1 MIVDCHTHFWQ
12 TSHWTER
19 ARRDAL
25 RVISNPALLEITA
38 QGHWEAMQA
47 VDRAIVFGFAAAH
60 VGLVV
65 SNDHVAAYVGSHPE
79 KLIGFVCID
88 PTQPGYLDELRRGV
102 EELKF
107 RGVKL
112 APIYQNYHVMDER
125 MHPVYEYCEKRGL
138 PILIHQGTTFFR
150 EAPLKYALP
159 VQLEDV
165 AMRYPDLVMVI
176 AHMGHPW
183 IDETVVLI
191 RKQPNLYADV
201 SALYYRPWQFYNA
214 LMSAVEYGAA
224 HKLLFGSDYPFTTPA
239 ASAEAI
245 RNANHITGQ
254 SGLPRIPA
262 EVLDAI
268 VGRDTLGLL
277 NLR

>member
-1 MIVDCHTHFWQ
+1 MIVDCHTHLWQ
-12 TSHWTER
+12 AAHWTAE
-19 ARRDAL
+19 ARTDAL
-25 RVISNPALLEITA
+25 RVILNPALLDITPEA
-38 QGHWEAMQA
+38 HTTAMQA
-47 VDRAIVFGFAAAH
+47 VDKAIVFGFSAHH

-65 SNDHVAAYVGSHPE
+65 PNDHVAQYVACHPD
-79 KLIGFVCID
+79 KLIGFVAID
-88 PTQPGYLDELRRGV
+88 PTQPGYMDDLHHGIEDLH
-102 EELKF
+102 F

-112 APIYQNYHVMDER
+112 APIYQNYHVMDAR
-125 MHPVYEYCEKRGL
+125 MFPVYEYCQARGL

-150 EAPLKYALP
+150 DAPLKYALP
-159 VQLEDV
+159 IQLEEV
-165 AMRYPDLVMVI
+165 VTEFRDLVMVI

-224 HKLLFGSDYPFTTPA
+224 HKLLFGSDFPFTTPGN
-239 ASAEAI
+239 SIRAI
-245 RNANHITGQ
+245 RDANHIVGE
-254 SGLPRIPA
+254 SGLPRVPA
-262 EVLDAI
+262 EVLDGI
-268 VGRDTLGLL
+268 IERDTLGLL